1 MRLPNGWRAEEG
13 TSSPNSLSLFSEE
26 FSGPICVGDTCAG
39 PGLRPAT
46 SSIMVVAKKMRS
58 RLASSDEVE
67 QQKADEVP
75 ITKSPEQAE
84 KKRGKRQQNQ
94 KYLAPR
100 IKHREVKNRLLSAR
114 EVQRFGTWNVRML
127 CGLGKP
133 EQLASEMKQ
142 YKLSVLAVTETHISG
157 EGVLSLEE
165 EGGYTMLFS
174 GRQDDQIVEGVG
186 LALSPQA

>member
-1 MRLPNGWRAEEG
+1 M
-13 TSSPNSLSLFSEE
+13 
-26 FSGPICVGDTCAG
+26 
-39 PGLRPAT
+39 RPAT
-46 SSIMVVAKKMRS
+46 SFTMVAAKKTRS
-58 RLASSDEVE
+58 RLASSDKVE
-67 QQKADEVP
+67 RQKADEVP

-100 IKHREVKNRLLSAR
+100 VKRGEVKNRLLSAR
-114 EVQRFGTWNVRML
+114 EVQQVGTWNVRTL
-127 CGLGKP
+127 RRLGKP

-165 EGGYTMLFS
+165 DACGTCPFCLHLCDPCGFDT
-174 GRQDDQIVEGVG
+174 
-186 LALSPQA
+186 